1 MIDVDLVGE
10 CGIDQTGHTL
20 TTGQSIVACSGKE
33 YQHQITVT
41 IKVKKKQLRYNPDE
55 SIHRAV
61 LISRIFIF
69 SIFIV
74 STA

>member
-33 YQHQITVT
+33 YQHQVTVAIQAKEKT
-41 IKVKKKQLRYNPDE
+41 TPLQ
-55 SIHRAV
+55 
-61 LISRIFIF
+61 SR
-69 SIFIV
+69 
-74 STA
+74 